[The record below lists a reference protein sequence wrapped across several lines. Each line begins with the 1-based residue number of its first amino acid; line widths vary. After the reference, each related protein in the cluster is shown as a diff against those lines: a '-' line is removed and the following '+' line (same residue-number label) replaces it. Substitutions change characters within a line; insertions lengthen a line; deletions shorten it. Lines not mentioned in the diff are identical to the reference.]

1 MENHLRVLGRSVC
14 EKNCSGNRVED
25 LVVQEAAKPCVILD
39 RGGGLCQRLVGEPAE
54 VLVYCSYFLR
64 KMGGKLLWTGCV

>member
-1 MENHLRVLGRSVC
+1 M
-14 EKNCSGNRVED
+14 
-25 LVVQEAAKPCVILD
+25 QEAAKLCVILD